1 MLEFE
6 IETTKIY
13 SLNLDPIKQLDL
25 FNKEFKN
32 LMNEGDKND

>member
-13 SLNLDPIKQLDL
+13 ALNLPTEKQIMLIK
-25 FNKEFKN
+25 
-32 LMNEGDKND
+32 NEYNNQSKRGEKND